1 MRKILLML
9 LLMSNHLLAQN
20 VGIGTQS
27 PNYKL
32 DITGGLRSGAFHP
45 DPGSKILYLTG
56 AVGSGA
62 NLDGGV
68 EFRHSNGTQG
78 IGFGFNT
85 IYATGVSA
93 SQMLGLASHGPDGS
107 IVFTT
112 NLSER
117 MRITGMGNVGIG
129 IITPN
134 ASAQLDI
141 NSTSKGLLPPRMT
154 KAQRDAIS
162 IPANGLMIFCTD
174 CVPNREP
181 EFHNGSRWT
190 SMNAAPLANTRVGCQ
205 VWTSSNLNVT
215 RYRNGDLIPE
225 VTDPTEW
232 AGLTTGAWCWYNND
246 PSTFS
251 DPATFGRLYNW
262 YAVND
267 PRGLAPAGWH
277 IPTVQEWGTFA
288 DQLGGLPVAGGK
300 MKLNDPTK
308 WLSPNVGATNMSGF
322 NGVPA
327 GFRSFS
333 TGAFILFSERGVWW
347 TATES
352 NTGNIY
358 IYELESAITS

>member
-129 IITPN
+129 TITPN
-134 ASAQLDI
+134 APLQLSNTMANRKLVLFESGNNNHQFFGLGTNNGSLRYQVSSIAANHIFYAAEDANTSRELMRIRGNGNLVISGEIENPAFVPFPSGIYVNQIAFNNWDHQAGYRKDKMGMVQLRGRFILNASATNQNCPLCEYSIGKLPVEFGSI
-141 NSTSKGLLPPRMT
+141 NSYYF
-154 KAQRDAIS
+154 AI
-162 IPANGLMIFCTD
+162 
-174 CVPNREP
+174 
-181 EFHNGSRWT
+181 
-190 SMNAAPLANTRVGCQ
+190 AA
-205 VWTSSNLNVT
+205 
-215 RYRNGDLIPE
+215 
-225 VTDPTEW
+225 
-232 AGLTTGAWCWYNND
+232 
-246 PSTFS
+246 
-251 DPATFGRLYNW
+251 
-262 YAVND
+262 
-267 PRGLAPAGWH
+267 
-277 IPTVQEWGTFA
+277 EWGGT
-288 DQLGGLPVAGGK
+288 QLRVNGRDLSVRFPLGSQDKWISLDGVSFKQGL
-300 MKLNDPTK
+300 
-308 WLSPNVGATNMSGF
+308 
-322 NGVPA
+322 
-327 GFRSFS
+327 
-333 TGAFILFSERGVWW
+333 
-347 TATES
+347 
-352 NTGNIY
+352 
-358 IYELESAITS
+358 